1 MSYLNAFVLGNNVNK
16 NQVLATKLR
25 NFSKYL
31 RYITLVSLLLFLIL
45 AAISTG
51 QYYMIVLCYIVL
63 MTCIVTALQ
72 SVVLHILSKSFQN
85 KK

>member
-51 QYYMIVLCYIVL
+51 QHYMIVLCYIVL